1 MDSTGCTEP
10 SPFRRSAADGLDRRC
25 LAAESAIPDRRYF
38 HVTAY
43 AAALLFTVL
52 VAAVSPLFSVGLK
65 DSSWD
70 QCSIILCA
78 LSVIVCLIVIIV
90 QYSPRLS
97 CVSGWQQQSL

>member
-1 MDSTGCTEP
+1 VTNFAELPPTCRP
-10 SPFRRSAADGLDRRC
+10 VANGLDRHC
-25 LAAESAIPDRRYF
+25 LAAESATPDRRYF

-70 QCSIILCA
+70 HCSIILCA
-78 LSVIVCLIVIIV
+78 LSVIVCLI
-90 QYSPRLS
+90 L
-97 CVSGWQQQSL
+97 